1 MTRII
6 PAYAGSTPSSLCHAR
21 IGLGS
26 SPHTRGALSSSMLTV
41 STFRDH
47 PRIRGEHAGVG
58 ASGTARQGI
67 IPAYAGSTMP
77 PFTQPTQLLGSSPH
91 TRGALLGCHSRP
103 PVYVGSS
110 PHTRGARFGLIPRS
124 AGRWDHPRIRGEHSA
139 HLLGDCR
146 HAGIIPAYAGSTP
159 PTSSATAVTRGSSPH
174 TRGARPHFPA
184 FRRLRRDHPRIR
196 GEHVYMLDSLR
207 PPLRIIPAYAGST
220 LSDLR
225 NYTALLSSRFGCQ
238 GTITHQHAASATLLS
253 PKPSCRPILTRVAPS
268 LLRHPKHRRVISP

>member
-146 HAGIIPAYAGSTP
+146 HAGIIPAYAGSTSP
-159 PTSSATAVTRGSSPH
+159 FPCIPSIAEGSSPH
-174 TRGARPHFPA
+174 TRGARIHARQPA
-184 FRRLRRDHPRIR
+184 TATEDHPRIR
-196 GEHVYMLDSLR
+196 GEH
-207 PPLRIIPAYAGST
+207 A
-220 LSDLR
+220 
-225 NYTALLSSRFGCQ
+225 
-238 GTITHQHAASATLLS
+238 
-253 PKPSCRPILTRVAPS
+253 
-268 LLRHPKHRRVISP
+268 